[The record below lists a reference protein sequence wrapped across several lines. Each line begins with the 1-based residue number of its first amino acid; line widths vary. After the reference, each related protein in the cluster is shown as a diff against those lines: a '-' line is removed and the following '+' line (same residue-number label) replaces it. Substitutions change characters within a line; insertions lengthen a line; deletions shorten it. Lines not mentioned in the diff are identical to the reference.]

1 MYEYTVLRRRFV
13 FAGNELAQVKISVPE
28 TDIPRDMAEFY
39 SNMSKNFIKWCEETE
54 FPLLCEEYNGA
65 SKEKYIYRKKLYF
78 LSAEISYRT
87 ETLIS
92 VITRVGE
99 GRSVI
104 FSEYECWDAESSLML
119 PPKYALARL
128 RRELKGADIPKFSKK
143 IRSVGTNGS
152 EIFLR

>member
-13 FAGNELAQVKISVPE
+13 FEGNELARMKISVPE
-28 TDIPRDMAEFY
+28 TDIPRDIAKFY
-39 SNMSKNFIKWCEETE
+39 SNISKNFIKWCEETK
-54 FPLLCEEYNGA
+54 FPLLCEEYNRA

-78 LSAEISYRT
+78 LSAEISCRT

-92 VITRVGE
+92 VLTRVGE

-104 FSEYECWDAESSLML
+104 FSEYVCWDTESALML

-128 RRELKGADIPKFSKK
+128 RRELNGADVPKL
-143 IRSVGTNGS
+143 RSVGTDGS
-152 EIFLR
+152 KIFIS